1 MRPLRP
7 EPSPTNLSGIQKKS
21 MGHGRKVIEI
31 TPLSHWLYHRF
42 PLRYQPYPIEKLSTT
57 GHLKNKKWMHYRW
70 KNTSLPILQI
80 DDFKSALFQVLH
92 LDFPV
97 I

>member
-7 EPSPTNLSGIQKKS
+7 NLSATSLIRDTKKP
-21 MGHGRKVIEI
+21 MGHGRKAIET
-31 TPLSHWLYHRF
+31 TPLSHWLYKPI
-42 PLRYQPYPIEKLSTT
+42 PLRYQPYPIEMLSTT